1 MSGKTAET
9 IVGAIVLAVAGG
21 FVVYASNTA
30 DLGLGRAGGATY
42 VAEFR
47 KADGLAPG
55 GDVRIAGVK
64 VGSIVGMQLDP
75 ATFRAKV
82 RLSIDDTVELPDDSA
97 ARITSASLLGDS
109 YIAISPGAS
118 EFMLENGDE
127 ITYTQ
132 DAVNLLDM
140 VGSFIHGASGDSE

>member
-1 MSGKTAET
+1 MVARAVEG
-9 IVGAIVLAVAGG
+9 IVGAIVLGAAGG
-21 FVVYASNTA
+21 FVVYAANTA
-30 DLGLGRAGGATY
+30 DLGLGQSGGKAY

-47 KADGLAPG
+47 KADGLATG

-64 VGSIVGMQLDP
+64 VGSITEMELDP
-75 ATFRAKV
+75 KTFRARV
-82 RLSIDDTVELPDDSA
+82 RLSLNGAVELPDDSA

-140 VGSFIHGASGDSE
+140 VGSFIHGSGGGGE

>member
-1 MSGKTAET
+1 MSGKLAESL
-9 IVGAIVLAVAGG
+9 IGATVLAVAGG
-21 FVVYASNTA
+21 FVVYAANTA
-30 DLGLGRAGGATY
+30 DLGFGRAGGTTY

-64 VGSIVGMQLDP
+64 VGSISGMQLDP
-75 ATFRAKV
+75 QTFRAKLQ
-82 RLSIDDTVELPDDSA
+82 LSIDTNVELPDDSA

-118 EFMLENGDE
+118 EFMLEEGDE

-140 VGSFIHGASGDSE
+140 VGSFIHGSTGSSE

>member
-1 MSGKTAET
+1 MSGKMAES

-30 DLGLGRAGGATY
+30 DLGFGRAGGTTY

-64 VGSIVGMQLDP
+64 VGSISGMQLDP
-75 ATFRAKV
+75 RTFRAK
-82 RLSIDDTVELPDDSA
+82 LQLNIDASVELPDDSA

-118 EFMLENGDE
+118 EFMLEEGDE
-127 ITYTQ
+127 ITFTQ

-140 VGSFIHGASGDSE
+140 VGSFIHGASGGSE